1 MIEFGYQLEM
11 TLQIY
16 KLFNYESYQ
25 IDALGASTQHTHGP
39 RHDIRGDWEN
49 TSRQIQ
55 ATENFQLNGKFI
67 VILHACSFSVSKK
80 ELSHSLH

>member
-39 RHDIRGDWEN
+39 RHDIRGD
-49 TSRQIQ
+49 
-55 ATENFQLNGKFI
+55 
-67 VILHACSFSVSKK
+67 
-80 ELSHSLH
+80 